1 MIKIRATYHNIIL
14 FFRVICTSPNSPKQN
29 SPRFIVHHS
38 ELIDTLFIVVHKK
51 KLIFLHWYHHV
62 TVLLYCWH
70 SYVTSSPTGVFFCGM
85 NYGVHSIM
93 YFYYFL
99 MAIKIKPPW
108 AMLITTLQISQMIV
122 GVILTALGF
131 IYVGSSP
138 NCWISAENNRAAF
151 CMYGSYLALFLQFF
165 VARYF
170 GGKKGSKSKK
180 E

>member
-1 MIKIRATYHNIIL
+1 MSSNYFLL
-14 FFRVICTSPNSPKQN
+14 FFTTSQL
-29 SPRFIVHHS
+29 HS

-70 SYVTSSPTGVFFCGM
+70 SYVTSSPTGVFFCAM

-122 GVILTALGF
+122 GVILTVLGF
-131 IYVGSSP
+131 VYVGSSP
-138 NCWISAENNRAAF
+138 NCWISTENNRAAF

-165 VARYF
+165 VSRYF
-170 GGKKGSKSKK
+170 GGKKVKSKK